1 MKHDCD
7 AVLLLLSLPA
17 CLVLF
22 FFCHLVLLK
31 AKADSTRLDNNS
43 HMHQRQ
49 TFHPCNL
56 LRHTTR
62 TAEEDPDG

>member
-31 AKADSTRLDNNS
+31 AKADSTRQQFTYASETDLPP
-43 HMHQRQ
+43 M
-49 TFHPCNL
+49 
-56 LRHTTR
+56 
-62 TAEEDPDG
+62 